1 MSHGWRSVLLGR
13 DLLLQNLGWL
23 VGNGESINI
32 WDDPWLSLTSQ
43 ERPMG
48 PPNEAHVKLSVA
60 DLIDHT
66 TKDWDVAKIQLLLP
80 AYENSITSIKPSLTG
95 TPDKL
100 VWLGTKSGEYT
111 TKSGYYTAVNKED
124 NMAGVAIAGGFKWK
138 NSVWNLPCAPKVKLF
153 SWKLLRGAIPVG
165 ERLVERQV
173 PIDPLCKRCSCS
185 ESIVHLLFHC
195 RFAQRVW
202 HLAPLATTL
211 DVSRT
216 IDLMSSWDSLCALK
230 CLPPAGITTGSLV
243 PWILWSLWKARNNF
257 VFEGHSASPEE
268 TLSTA
273 IRLAREWGVEVKKD
287 DNLGSRQTPLE
298 IVPPCPGSLV
308 VRTDAAWSSEANEA
322 GLGWVIF
329 SNAGNSS
336 FKKPVNRVATPLM
349 AEGLALREAVQT
361 CVTLGVKAVTFQ
373 SDSSQLIKAVTG
385 GVTTIELYSVVADIH
400 SFVSVFDSVS
410 FSWIPRE
417 RNVIADALA
426 KAALIVA
433 GTLVV
438 EDAFIAPN

>member
-1 MSHGWRSVLLGR
+1 M
-13 DLLLQNLGWL
+13 
-23 VGNGESINI
+23 
-32 WDDPWLSLTSQ
+32 
-43 ERPMG
+43 
-48 PPNEAHVKLSVA
+48 
-60 DLIDHT
+60 
-66 TKDWDVAKIQLLLP
+66 
-80 AYENSITSIKPSLTG
+80 
-95 TPDKL
+95 
-100 VWLGTKSGEYT
+100 
-111 TKSGYYTAVNKED
+111 
-124 NMAGVAIAGGFKWK
+124 
-138 NSVWNLPCAPKVKLF
+138 
-153 SWKLLRGAIPVG
+153 
-165 ERLVERQV
+165 
-173 PIDPLCKRCSCS
+173 
-185 ESIVHLLFHC
+185 
-195 RFAQRVW
+195 
-202 HLAPLATTL
+202 
-211 DVSRT
+211 
-216 IDLMSSWDSLCALK
+216 
-230 CLPPAGITTGSLV
+230 
-243 PWILWSLWKARNNF
+243 
-257 VFEGHSASPEE
+257 FEGHSASPEE

-417 RNVIADALA
+417 RNVITDALA